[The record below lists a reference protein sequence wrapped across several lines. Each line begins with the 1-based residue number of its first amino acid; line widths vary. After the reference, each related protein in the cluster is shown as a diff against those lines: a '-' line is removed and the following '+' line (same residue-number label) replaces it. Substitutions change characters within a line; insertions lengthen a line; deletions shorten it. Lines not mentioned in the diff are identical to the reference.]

1 MSEQRVI
8 VVGGGP
14 TGLAAALGLA
24 RQGVHVV
31 VADRDKTIGT
41 APRALIHLWPTLIG
55 FEALG
60 VREDVERRGLRIA
73 DFDYVVWETME
84 RIHVNHDAVQGI
96 APYPYGVSL
105 GQDEITEIFLE
116 HLRSEPTAE
125 VLLGAG
131 LIGLAQDES
140 SVTAVFE
147 TDSGEL
153 RLAADWLIGADG
165 ADSAVRKRLGMG
177 FDGMTW
183 SDRFIATNL
192 RGPFE
197 ALGHADANLVIDPV
211 YGAILMRI
219 GQTGMWRCTYK
230 EHSHLPIAS
239 YLERVP
245 AHLTAFTRGQI
256 DVEVVASS
264 PYSMH
269 QRAAD
274 AFRAKRV
281 LLAGDAAHITN
292 PTGGLGLT
300 AGFHDAFSLAET
312 LGAVVRGLAPQDL
325 LTTWADA
332 RRAAFYERISPAA
345 TANKQLLFDGVD
357 PVAREV
363 GIQQLRLIAGDEESL
378 RNQLLLMAGAVTPS
392 LVEQRHPEGASR

>member
-1 MSEQRVI
+1 
-8 VVGGGP
+8 
-14 TGLAAALGLA
+14 
-24 RQGVHVV
+24 
-31 VADRDKTIGT
+31 
-41 APRALIHLWPTLIG
+41 
-55 FEALG
+55 
-60 VREDVERRGLRIA
+60 
-73 DFDYVVWETME
+73 
-84 RIHVNHDAVQGI
+84 
-96 APYPYGVSL
+96 
-105 GQDEITEIFLE
+105 
-116 HLRSEPTAE
+116 
-125 VLLGAG
+125 
-131 LIGLAQDES
+131 
-140 SVTAVFE
+140 
-147 TDSGEL
+147 
-153 RLAADWLIGADG
+153 
-165 ADSAVRKRLGMG
+165 
-177 FDGMTW
+177 MTW

-219 GQTGMWRCTYK
+219 GRTGMWRCTYK
-230 EHSHLPIAS
+230 EPSHLPIAS

-245 AHLTAFTRGQI
+245 AHLRAFTRGQI

-264 PYSMH
+264 PYRMH

-274 AFRAKRV
+274 AFRVERV

-312 LGAVVRGLAPQDL
+312 LGAVVRGRAPQDL

-357 PVAREV
+357 PVARET
-363 GIQQLRLIAGDEESL
+363 GIQQLRLVAGDEEGQ
-378 RNQLLLMAGAVTPS
+378 RNQLLLMAGAMTPS
-392 LVEQRHPEGASR
+392 LVEQRHPEGASK